1 MVAVSPAPTF
11 HGNRLIFGGKLIFF
25 ADENRRNSAYASS
38 GWLVSGSDARQP
50 STVQTPREAWPGYG
64 AGQAK

>member
-25 ADENRRNSAYASS
+25 ADEN
-38 GWLVSGSDARQP
+38 Q
-50 STVQTPREAWPGYG
+50 
-64 AGQAK
+64 